1 MATCNGRAAFGI
13 RTKRLKTID
22 TVIKQPLRPICGDW
36 FKKIKKRMENNQ
48 NEWLVKCMPVNPIQ
62 MNLYVLYQRGGA
74 GAIIDPGCCEDFEF
88 ENLFSLTEK
97 EQIKIEHILLTH
109 PHFDHIM
116 GAARVCQHYGLPL
129 ELHEKAVPM
138 VEGAIKSMSAFG
150 LPMAEVPKELKAL
163 KDKECVR
170 FGGTLLETRYT
181 PGHCEGSV
189 CYVWP
194 DQKTVFS
201 GDVLFHGSIGRTD
214 FPTGDLDMLRKS
226 IAERLFMLED
236 DYTVRPGHGGRTSI
250 GYEKYNNPF
259 L

>member
-36 FKKIKKRMENNQ
+36 FKKKIKKRMENNQ

-150 LPMAEVPKELKAL
+150 LPMAAVPKELK
-163 KDKECVR
+163 
-170 FGGTLLETRYT
+170 TLN
-181 PGHCEGSV
+181 
-189 CYVWP
+189 
-194 DQKTVFS
+194 D
-201 GDVLFHGSIGRTD
+201 
-214 FPTGDLDMLRKS
+214 
-226 IAERLFMLED
+226 
-236 DYTVRPGHGGRTSI
+236 
-250 GYEKYNNPF
+250 
-259 L
+259 

>member
-1 MATCNGRAAFGI
+1 
-13 RTKRLKTID
+13 
-22 TVIKQPLRPICGDW
+22 
-36 FKKIKKRMENNQ
+36 MENNQ

-74 GAIIDPGCCEDFEF
+74 GVIIDPGCCEDVEF

-97 EQIKIEHILLTH
+97 EQMKIEHILLTH

-150 LPMAEVPKELKAL
+150 LPVAEVPKELKAL

-214 FPTGDLDMLRKS
+214 FPTGSFKELKNSVLNKLFVLPGDY
-226 IAERLFMLED
+226 RLL
-236 DYTVRPGHGGRTSI
+236 PGHGAPTTLAFER
-250 GYEKYNNPF
+250 EHNPI
-259 L
+259 LTD